1 MADSHRRTSAPVSR
15 HPQQP
20 SRLQRRAPASLQ
32 INRSDWKVAI
42 PLLSPLVSPSSP
54 KDIENWKPDSREAS
68 STSSHHHHH
77 KESEPEK
84 PPVFKKWQHPAAP
97 FHYDSGPRAPRFG
110 GSEVGKS
117 KGKERNGWRAKE
129 QNANSSVRGELSRTP
144 EEVKRKDDKSRL
156 ELGAQSESLNQSSRV
171 NLERPNE
178 NSLEIGQT
186 EKMKH
191 QKNPDLK

>member
-1 MADSHRRTSAPVSR
+1 MSTKNSASHMPPFVPYNYPFPSSSSFLSSSLKSPFSSLMADSHRRTSAPVSR

-54 KDIENWKPDSREAS
+54 KDIQNWKPDSREAS

-84 PPVFKKWQHPAAP
+84 PQVSKKWQHPAAP
-97 FHYDSGPRAPRFG
+97 FHYDC
-110 GSEVGKS
+110 V
-117 KGKERNGWRAKE
+117 
-129 QNANSSVRGELSRTP
+129 
-144 EEVKRKDDKSRL
+144 
-156 ELGAQSESLNQSSRV
+156 
-171 NLERPNE
+171 
-178 NSLEIGQT
+178 
-186 EKMKH
+186 
-191 QKNPDLK
+191 